1 MKTFKLPII
10 ILTAIIAINGCK
22 KDENNV
28 EVPPVINEEE
38 VITTLKLQFTDV
50 AGVQSPVEFTFRDP
64 DGAGGLSPDIYDD
77 IQLQQSTTYACSIL
91 LLNETVSPVDTIS
104 NEVLA
109 EADEHLFCFDVSGA
123 EATIVRT
130 DSDGTYEIGLESI
143 WTLGGVS
150 QGTVTVILKHQP
162 GIKDGSCEVGETDVE
177 VVFNLEVI

>member
-1 MKTFKLPII
+1 MKTIKLPII
-10 ILTAIIAINGCK
+10 ILTAIIAISGCK

-38 VITTLKLQFTDV
+38 VITTLTLQFTDI
-50 AGVQSPVEFTFRDP
+50 AGVLPPVEFTFRDP
-64 DGAGGLSPDIYDD
+64 DGAGGLSPDIFDD
-77 IQLQQSTTYACSIL
+77 IQLQQGTSYACSIL

-109 EADEHLFCFDVSGA
+109 EAEDHLFCFEVAGA

-130 DSDGTYEIGLESI
+130 DSDGTYEIGLEST
-143 WTLGGVS
+143 WTTGGAS

-162 GIKDGSCEVGETDVE
+162 GIKDGSCDVGETDVE
-177 VVFNLEVI
+177 VVFDLDIS